1 MNLLPFLYALLA
13 AITGIAPGGAVIDEP
28 RVAASAVG
36 QRAQAV
42 AVAAARL
49 VSVPL
54 RASLET
60 LRSQPTPAMTIE
72 TARFALMLL
81 PVDER
86 PARRRE

>member
-13 AITGIAPGGAVIDEP
+13 AITGIAAGGTVIDEP
-28 RVAASAVG
+28 RIAASAVG

-49 VSVPL
+49 VTSPL
-54 RASLET
+54 RASFEA
-60 LRSQPTPAMTIE
+60 LRSRVAPALRID
-72 TARFALMLL
+72 ALRFALAFL
-81 PVDER
+81 PADER